1 MSKKP
6 ETLPVI
12 FRAETGSRHF
22 HADIVA
28 VFPTLAGSR
37 DPLTCTVY
45 AGHHDT
51 GHRDW
56 YGFTRAATDA
66 EAAPLLARLRA
77 IYETGPDAVTLK
89 PVRRWTRHHDA
100 VRRASLESCS

>member
-6 ETLPVI
+6 ESLPVI

-28 VFPTLAGSR
+28 VFPTLAGTR
-37 DPLTCTVY
+37 DPSTCTVY
-45 AGHHDT
+45 ADTGHST

-56 YGFTRAATDA
+56 YGFTRPATES
-66 EAAPLLARLRA
+66 EAAPLLARVSA
-77 IYETGPDAVTLK
+77 IYETGPDAITLK
-89 PVRRWTRHHDA
+89 PCKRWTRHHDA
-100 VRRASLESCS
+100 ARRASLES